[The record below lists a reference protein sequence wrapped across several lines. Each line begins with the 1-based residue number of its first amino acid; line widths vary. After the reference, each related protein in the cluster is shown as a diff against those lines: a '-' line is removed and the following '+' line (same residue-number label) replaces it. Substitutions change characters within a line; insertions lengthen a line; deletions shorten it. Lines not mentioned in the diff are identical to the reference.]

1 MPELRAPFSGT
12 VVSVPNAAEDAVHAG
27 TPVVIL
33 EAMKMEHEIVAEQ
46 DGIVESVA
54 VAIGETVTEGQL
66 LVTLAPARHTGAP
79 PLVAAPPPGA
89 RDDLEQVRHRHELG
103 LDAARPDAVARRHE
117 NSRRTARENLAELLD
132 PDSFIEYG
140 PLMFAAQEQRR
151 SREELITR
159 TPADGLVGGTG
170 AIAGDPVVAMSYD
183 YTVLAG
189 TQGMRNH
196 QKKDRLFDVAER
208 RRLPVVLFAEG
219 GGGRPGD
226 VDMPI
231 VAGLDCRAF
240 HLFARLSGLVPLV
253 GIASGNCFAG
263 NAALLGCCDVVIA
276 SEDSSIG
283 MGGPAMIEGGGL
295 GVFAP
300 HEVGPIDVQD
310 ANGVVDLR
318 VADDAGAVAA
328 AQRYLSFFARTPA
341 SAPPAEPRDPAALRD
356 LIPANRKR
364 VYDIRAV
371 VDALCDE
378 TLELRRGFAPG
389 MVTALAR
396 HQGQPFGVIANDPTH
411 LGGAIDADGAD
422 KATRFMQLCDGFGL
436 PLLFLCDTPGF
447 MVGPEA
453 ERTATVRHFSRMF
466 VTGANLEVPTG
477 TIILRKGYG
486 LGAQAMAAGS
496 FKAPLFTV
504 GWPTSEFGAMGL
516 EGAVKLG
523 MRRELEAIE
532 DPEERTRVFDASV
545 AAAYERGRGI
555 SMAAY
560 FEIDDVIDP
569 ADSPRWI
576 DSLFAPPA
584 PAWWERPGKRRP
596 NIDAW

>member
-12 VVSVPNAAEDAVHAG
+12 VVSVPNAPEDAVHAG

-33 EAMKMEHEIVAEQ
+33 EAMKMEHEIVAEH
-46 DGIVESVA
+46 DGVVKSVA
-54 VAIGETVTEGQL
+54 VAVGEAVTEGQL
-66 LVTLAPARHTGAP
+66 LVTLAPAQHNGAP
-79 PLVAAPPPGA
+79 PAVAADETDE
-89 RDDLEQVRHRHELG
+89 RDELEQVRHRHELG
-103 LDAARPDAVARRHE
+103 LDAARPEAVARRHE
-117 NSRRTARENLAELLD
+117 GSRRTARENLSDLLD
-132 PDSFIEYG
+132 PGSFVEYG

-170 AIAGDPVVAMSYD
+170 AIAGDPMVAMSYD

-196 QKKDRLFDVAER
+196 QKKDRLFEVAQR

-295 GVFAP
+295 GVFAA

-318 VADDAGAVAA
+318 VADDAAAVAA

-341 SAPPAEPRDPAALRD
+341 KAPPTEPRDPEALRD

-371 VDALCDE
+371 LDVLCDE

-389 MVTALAR
+389 MVTALGR
-396 HQGQPFGVIANDPTH
+396 HHGRPFGVIANDPTH

-422 KATRFMQLCDGFGL
+422 KATRFMALCDGFGL

-447 MVGPEA
+447 MVGPDA

-466 VTGANLEVPTG
+466 LTGANLEVPTG
-477 TIILRKGYG
+477 TIVLRKGYG
-486 LGAQAMAAGS
+486 LGAQAMAAGG
-496 FKAPLFTV
+496 FKAPLFTI

-532 DPEERTRVFDASV
+532 DPEERARVFDATV
-545 AAAYERGRGI
+545 AAAYERGRGV
-555 SMAAY
+555 SMASY

-576 DSLFAPPA
+576 DTLFEPPA
-584 PAWWERPGKRRP
+584 LAWWQRTGKRRP